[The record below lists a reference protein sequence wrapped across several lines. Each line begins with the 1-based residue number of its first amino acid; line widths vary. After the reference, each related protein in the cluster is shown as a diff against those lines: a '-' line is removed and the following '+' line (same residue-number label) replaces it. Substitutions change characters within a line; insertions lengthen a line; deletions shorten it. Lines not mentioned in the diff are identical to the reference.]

1 MITAAEA
8 LSGALTVGTDKTCP
22 ECGER
27 LGMEIKTPWGAR
39 WVKRACK
46 CERDKW
52 QAETDER
59 QRRADQARVDELFKY
74 SLVSERFRESTFS
87 RATETQDNARALK
100 IARRYA
106 EKFEEMRAMN
116 RGLIFTG
123 PPGTGKTF
131 LAACIA
137 NELLAQG
144 VPLIVTSILRL
155 TAAGG
160 PFSQSADA
168 IRELTTR
175 MNHARLLVLDDL
187 GTERDSEYKAEQV
200 FEIID
205 SRYSARKP
213 MIITTNLSIQQMRD
227 EQSMRKRRVYDRIL
241 EVCYPVQVAGRSWR
255 IEEAANGYEATQR
268 ILEG

>member
-1 MITAAEA
+1 MIQAADMLNGILPEG
-8 LSGALTVGTDKTCP
+8 LDTVCP

-27 LGMEIKTPWGAR
+27 LGMEIKTPWGPR
-39 WVKRACK
+39 WVKRACR
-46 CERDKW
+46 CVRERY
-52 QAETDER
+52 QAEVDDR

-74 SLVSERFRESTFS
+74 SLVSDRFRESTFS
-87 RATETQDNARALK
+87 RAQETQDNAKALK

-241 EVCYPVQVAGRSWR
+241 EVCYPVQVAGSSWR
-255 IEEAANGYEATQR
+255 IAEAANRYEATQR